1 MANKKY
7 DFTNFPTVSNNT
19 YAGELALP
27 YITSAVA
34 SNSIENGYFT
44 SLAGVRNKAVVSS
57 LVSADPIVGSACG
70 ITNGDNLTLD
80 EAVLSTTDVMVNEAL
95 CRGKLYPTWVASQM
109 NGSRNGEP
117 TDFIDFCASVV
128 AGQSAQQ
135 VEQMLYK
142 GSDDPS
148 VTGLIS
154 DDGSIDATGIQ
165 AGQMYLASNY
175 IDLGATLTTAN
186 ILAKLQ
192 AVYDKAVDQCA
203 GILTHDDVQFLVSP
217 KTYALYL
224 NKLADN
230 GGGYEQRGFNQKF
243 GAVSYLGVAVN
254 MAQGMPDDAIILARV
269 SNLFVGTNLGTDM
282 TEMQVIPRYQYD
294 GSDFIQLVMRFGI
307 GVQVGLK
314 SDCIL
319 AVNETI

>member
-7 DFTNFPTVSNNT
+7 DLSNFPTVTNNT

-34 SNSIENGYFT
+34 SNSLENGYLT

-57 LVSADPIVGSACG
+57 LVSADPIVASQCG

-80 EAVLSTTDVMVNEAL
+80 ESVLTTTDVMVNEAI
-95 CRGKLYPTWVASQM
+95 CRGKVYPTWVASQM

-128 AGQSAQQ
+128 AGKSAQQ
-135 VEQMLYK
+135 VEQFIYK
-142 GSDDPS
+142 GSTALG
-148 VTGLIS
+148 TGLIS
-154 DDGSIDATGIQ
+154 DDGTIDSTGIQ
-165 AGQMYLASNY
+165 AGRLYLAANY
-175 IDLGATLTTAN
+175 IDLGGALAEGN

-192 AVYDKAVDQCA
+192 ATYDKAVDQCA
-203 GILTHDDVQFLVSP
+203 GILNADDVQFLVSP

-224 NKLADN
+224 GKLASN
-230 GGGYEQRGFNQKF
+230 GGGYEQRGYNQKF

-254 MAQGMPDDAIILARV
+254 MASGMPDDAIILCKA

-282 TEMQVIPRYQYD
+282 TEMSVIPRYQYD

-319 AVNETI
+319 AVNQTI